1 MVRKKLADASKMRRV
16 SWYVG
21 TVWGSGTS
29 NVSMHDVNQTSSGNN
44 SGQYLRVGNAGND
57 TSNVSI
63 HDVNQ
68 TQSSNGSYQSL
79 DIGSVN

>member
-1 MVRKKLADASKMRRV
+1 
-16 SWYVG
+16 
-21 TVWGSGTS
+21 
-29 NVSMHDVNQTSSGNN
+29 MHDVNQTSSGNN